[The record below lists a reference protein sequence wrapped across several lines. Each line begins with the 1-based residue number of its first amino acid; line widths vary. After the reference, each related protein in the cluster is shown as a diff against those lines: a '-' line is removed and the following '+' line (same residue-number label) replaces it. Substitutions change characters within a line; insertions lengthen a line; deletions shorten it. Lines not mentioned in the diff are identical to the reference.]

1 LSEELGRAIVEAGCV
16 LVCGGMGGVMEAAA
30 RGGHAARE
38 AGGAGLVLGILPS
51 DTLDSGNP
59 YCDLVVPTGM
69 GIARNALVV
78 RSADAVILVG
88 GGSGTLS
95 EAAFAWQLG
104 KPVVALTPAGGW
116 GARLAGSRIDD
127 RRTDEVLAAADPRE
141 AVRLA
146 LGLLC
151 R

>member
-1 LSEELGRAIVEAGCV
+1 
-16 LVCGGMGGVMEAAA
+16 
-30 RGGHAARE
+30 
-38 AGGAGLVLGILPS
+38 
-51 DTLDSGNP
+51 
-59 YCDLVVPTGM
+59 M

-78 RSADAVILVG
+78 RAADAVILVG

-116 GARLAGSRIDD
+116 GARLAGARIDD
-127 RRTDEVLAAADPRE
+127 RRGDQVLAAAEPRE

-146 LGLLC
+146 LGQLG